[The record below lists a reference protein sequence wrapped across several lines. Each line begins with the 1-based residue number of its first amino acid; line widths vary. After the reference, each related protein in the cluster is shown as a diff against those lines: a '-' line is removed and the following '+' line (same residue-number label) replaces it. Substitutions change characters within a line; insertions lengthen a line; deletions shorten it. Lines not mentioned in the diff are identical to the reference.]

1 MAAAMSRFQGKVVV
15 VTGAASG
22 IGEAAAKRFASEGAS
37 VVLADKDTDG
47 LERVAGEIGERA
59 ALHETDVSDG
69 TACEAL
75 VAFAVERFGRID
87 VLVNDAGVDHLS
99 RIDEGPFSDFTR
111 VIETDLYGVV
121 HMSRAAIAELRKTKG
136 AVINVSSASGLGGDW
151 NHAAYCAAKGAVT
164 NFTRAFAM
172 DEAKNG
178 VRVNA
183 VNPSLTY
190 TPFTEGMKDQPDLIA
205 KFEERIPMGRGAE
218 VDDISGVIAFLAT
231 EDARYV
237 TGVNLPVDGGLSASN
252 GQPALS

>member
-1 MAAAMSRFQGKVVV
+1 MPRFQNKVVV

-37 VVLADKDTDG
+37 LVLADIDTDG
-47 LERVAGEIGERA
+47 LDRVAGEIGDA
-59 ALHETDVSDG
+59 AASRPTDVRDMA
-69 TACEAL
+69 ACEAL
-75 VAFAVERFGRID
+75 VAFAIERFGRID
-87 VLVNDAGVDHLS
+87 VLVNDAGVDHLG
-99 RIDEGPFSDFTR
+99 RIDEGPLSDFTR

-121 HMSRAAIAELRKTKG
+121 HMSRAAIAPLRKTRG

-172 DEAKNG
+172 DEARNG

-190 TPFTEGMKDQPDLIA
+190 TPFTQGMKDQPDLVA

-218 VDDISGVIAFLAT
+218 ASDISGAIAFLASD
-231 EDARYV
+231 DALYV

>member
-1 MAAAMSRFQGKVVV
+1 MPRFQNKVVV

-37 VVLADKDTDG
+37 LVLADIDTDG
-47 LERVAGEIGERA
+47 LDRVAGEIGDA
-59 ALHETDVSDG
+59 AASRPTDVRDMS
-69 TACEAL
+69 ACEAL
-75 VAFAVERFGRID
+75 VAFAIERFGRID
-87 VLVNDAGVDHLS
+87 VLVNDAGVDHLG
-99 RIDEGPFSDFTR
+99 RIDEGPLSDFTR

-121 HMSRAAIAELRKTKG
+121 HMSRAAIAPLRKTRG

-172 DEAKNG
+172 DEARNG

-190 TPFTEGMKDQPDLIA
+190 TPFTQGMKDQPDLVA

-218 VDDISGVIAFLAT
+218 ASDISGAIAFLASD
-231 EDARYV
+231 DALYV

>member
-1 MAAAMSRFQGKVVV
+1 MMRFADKVVI

-22 IGEAAAKRFASEGAS
+22 IGEATAQRFASEGAR
-37 VVLADKDTDG
+37 VVLADIDADG
-47 LERVAGEIGERA
+47 LNRLASEIGSKA
-59 ALHETDVSDG
+59 VSCETDVSNAA
-69 TACEAL
+69 ACEAL
-75 VAFAVERFGRID
+75 VAFTVERLGRID
-87 VLVNDAGVDHLS
+87 ILVNDAGVDHLG
-99 RIDEGPFSDFTR
+99 RIDEGPLSEFTR

-121 HMSRAAIAELRKTKG
+121 HMSRAAIPALRQSKG

-172 DEAKNG
+172 DEARNG

-190 TPFTEGMKDQPDLIA
+190 TPFTAGMKKQPELVA

-218 VDDISGVIAFLAT
+218 VDDIAGVIAFLAS
-231 EDARYV
+231 EDARYI